1 MSTISLFGKQFLA
14 IGVALTIAAAA
25 AEAQEKK
32 AAPRFSKEDRLFTL
46 KVQPLLAEKCNGCH
60 GNDPEDID
68 GDYNL
73 MTRKGL
79 LAGGDTFGDQVMV
92 VGDAS
97 QSFFMEAIR
106 WEDPDFE
113 MPPKK
118 NDRLTEEEVA
128 LVEEWINA
136 GAVWPSDET
145 MLAIRE
151 ENARKAVTEDGVI
164 IKTSGGLG
172 DDWTFRR
179 YKPED
184 IWAFQPVVKP
194 DVPGA
199 NQTGLSDGANPVD
212 SFIHAKLKKAEVKPA
227 PQADGMVLL
236 RRATYSL
243 TGLPPTPGET
253 AQFTKAWNANSK
265 QAWSELVDR
274 LLDSPN
280 YGERWAQHWLD
291 VARYA
296 DTGGMSNDYER
307 SNAWRYRDYVIR
319 AFNEDKPYNDFIIEQ
334 LAGDELADLSVAE
347 RKGKDEVHATRLKGD
362 YSPEEAELIVAT
374 GFLRMGPWDN
384 AMVKQPEARQIY
396 LDDVVNSVGQTF
408 LATTMR
414 CVKCHDHKF
423 DPIPTKDYYRMYSV
437 FASTQMAERKVPF
450 LEGENTDRLE
460 VVEGFTRQM
469 LEYAVGEKNKLVAKR
484 ENAARD
490 WYKEN
495 NLPYYN
501 QVDRRGMDDEVKPPR
516 HVGLNITEQGQ
527 LKVREQD
534 EWIWNRRLQRSQP
547 MANSVYSGTKKNNN
561 GRSLTIDEKQD
572 VKWRPENFIYAG
584 GALEAPGDPVTPGVL
599 SALGVPIEGASDKD
613 PWAVTEDINGRR
625 LAFAKWVADER
636 NPLTARAFVNRVWQ
650 QHFGQAI
657 AGNPTNFGAS
667 GKKPTNPELL
677 DWLAADFVE
686 NGWTLKRL
694 HRLIMMSD
702 TYMQASHHPEREYI
716 ANSDPENQL
725 LAYFPTRRLTA
736 EEMRDSFLAIT
747 GELEEARGGFPINPE
762 INMEVALQPR
772 MIQFSLAPAYQPDPT
787 PQQRNRRTIYA
798 YRVRGMADPF
808 LELFNQPNPNDA
820 CEIRDEAAVSPQ
832 AFTLLNSDIITD
844 RSIAFA
850 KSLKEQANDPEEQIN
865 RAFLRALGRPADTVE
880 KKRFSEYFAE
890 MVEYHQG
897 VTPEIRDYPTRI
909 TRSLVEE
916 FSGEIFEY
924 EEILPQFENYQPD
937 LKAYQVDA
945 ETRALADVCLLLFN
959 ANEFSY
965 VY

>member
-1 MSTISLFGKQFLA
+1 MKLLFGKQFLA
-14 IGVALTIAAAA
+14 AGAALTIAAGSLD
-25 AEAQEKK
+25 AEEKK

-60 GNDPEDID
+60 GDDPEDID
-68 GDYNL
+68 GDYNML
-73 MTRKGL
+73 TREGL
-79 LAGGDTFGDQVMV
+79 LAGGDTFGEDVMV

-97 QSFFMEAIR
+97 KSFFMEAIR

-151 ENARKAVTEDGVI
+151 ANARKEVTADGMIV
-164 IKTSGGLG
+164 KTSGGLG

-199 NQTGLSDGANPVD
+199 DQTGLSDGANPVD
-212 SFIHAKLKKAEVKPA
+212 SFIHAKLKEAEAKPA

-236 RRATYSL
+236 RRATYGL
-243 TGLPPTPGET
+243 TGLPPTPEET
-253 AQFTKAWNANSK
+253 TQFTKAWNANPK

-347 RKGKDEVHATRLKGD
+347 RKGKDKVHATRLKGD

-437 FASTQMAERKVPF
+437 FASTQMAERNVPF
-450 LEGENTDRLE
+450 LEKENTDSLE
-460 VVEGFTRQM
+460 AVGKFTKQM
-469 LEYAVGEKNKLVAKR
+469 HEYAVKEKNKLIAKR
-484 ENAARD
+484 ENAAKQ
-490 WYKEN
+490 WYTEN
-495 NLPYYN
+495 DLPYFN
-501 QVDRRGMDDEVKPPR
+501 QADRKDMDDDMKPPR

-534 EWIWNRRLQRSQP
+534 DWLWKRRLQRSEP
-547 MANSVYSGTKKNNN
+547 MAQAVYSGTKKNNN
-561 GRSLTIDEKQD
+561 GRGLTMDEKQD
-572 VKWRPENFIYAG
+572 AKWKPENFIYTG
-584 GALEAPGDPVTPGVL
+584 GALEAPGEAVTPGVL
-599 SALGVPIEGASDKD
+599 SALGVPVENAGDEDPYATTEGL
-613 PWAVTEDINGRR
+613 EGRR
-625 LAFAKWVADER
+625 LDFAKWVADER

-657 AGNPTNFGAS
+657 AGNPNNFGAS
-667 GKKPTNPELL
+667 GKKPTHPELL

-716 ANSDPENQL
+716 ATNDPDNAL

-747 GELEEARGGFPINPE
+747 GELQEARGGFPINPE

-787 PQQRNRRTIYA
+787 PEQRNRRTIYA

-820 CEIRDEAAVSPQ
+820 CEMRDSAAVSPQ
-832 AFTLLNSDIITD
+832 AFTLLNSDLITD

-850 KSLKEQANDPEEQIN
+850 KSLQESTDDASEQIDQ
-865 RAFLRALGRPADTVE
+865 AFQRALGRSADEAELERLTA
-880 KKRFSEYFAE
+880 YLNE

-897 VTPEIRDYPTRI
+897 MTPEAPVYPTRI

-924 EEILPQFENYQPD
+924 EEILPKFENYQPD
-937 LKAYQVDA
+937 LKASDVDA

-959 ANEFSY
+959 TNEFSY